1 MKKIITALALSLG
14 ALCASAL
21 PLIEPVDFK
30 LTSFVYTPTLGGV
43 VGAPV
48 VGVGHIGGLNAGTST
63 IPYDPLFG
71 GTDTFIAYCIE
82 IVENAGGFNVYRP
95 YVKSTYF
102 AFTEPSGS
110 QIDWFS
116 KLFTFNNG
124 LTTTDKISSAAMQL
138 AIWEIVY
145 EASPGDLTSGSFH
158 IFGSSPHLASA
169 AAQAN
174 VLLAGASTSFALYDV
189 STFTNKGFQDF
200 VTGSQSFGCNELDC
214 GGGGGEVPEPGSLPL
229 MLSGLGVIGFLGRKN
244 HKK

>member
-1 MKKIITALALSLG
+1 MKKIITALALALG
-14 ALCASAL
+14 ALGASAL

-30 LTSFVYTPTLGGV
+30 LTSFVYTPTIGGV
-43 VGAPV
+43 VGSPIT
-48 VGVGHIGGLNAGTST
+48 GVGHIGALNAGTDT
-63 IPYDPLFG
+63 TAYDPIFG

-82 IVENAGGFNVYRP
+82 LTENTGGFNVLRP

-102 AFTEPSGS
+102 AGTEPSGS
-110 QIDWFS
+110 MIDGIS

-145 EASPGDLTSGSFH
+145 DAAPGDLTSGSFH

-174 VLLAGASTSFALYDV
+174 VLLAGAASSFPLFDV
-189 STFTNKGFQDF
+189 TTYTNKGFQDF
-200 VTGSQSFGCNELDC
+200 VSGGQSFGCNELDC
-214 GGGGGEVPEPGSLPL
+214 GGGGNVPEPGSLPL
-229 MLSGLGVIGFLGRKN
+229 MLGSLGALGFLSRK
-244 HKK
+244 KIQK